1 MRVTGPSRVVS
12 APAAVE
18 LVAAEIQ
25 QGQAGSVAHFGA
37 LQATRTDAQAAGFPR
52 STYAVRPKMA

>member
-1 MRVTGPSRVVS
+1 M
-12 APAAVE
+12 E